1 MSEHV
6 TGTHR
11 SQTVLFPDT
20 IDKYVEKENPVRF
33 IDSFVDSLNHTQSLL
48 RRQGILS
55 ELMKDRAN
63 NKAIM
68 NLLRIKLEQSIA
80 K

>member
-20 IDKYVEKENPVRF
+20 IEKYVEKENQVRNAV
-33 IDSFVDSLNHTQSLL
+33 DKGFVMQDTLQSKLLVITQSEM
-48 RRQGILS
+48 GS
-55 ELMKDRAN
+55 EPV
-63 NKAIM
+63 
-68 NLLRIKLEQSIA
+68 
-80 K
+80 

>member
-20 IDKYVEKENPVRF
+20 IEKYVEKENPVRL
-33 IDSFVDSLNHTQSLL
+33 IDAFVDSLNLGFVSSFLKKSTKYLQLK
-48 RRQGILS
+48 
-55 ELMKDRAN
+55 E
-63 NKAIM
+63 
-68 NLLRIKLEQSIA
+68 
-80 K
+80 